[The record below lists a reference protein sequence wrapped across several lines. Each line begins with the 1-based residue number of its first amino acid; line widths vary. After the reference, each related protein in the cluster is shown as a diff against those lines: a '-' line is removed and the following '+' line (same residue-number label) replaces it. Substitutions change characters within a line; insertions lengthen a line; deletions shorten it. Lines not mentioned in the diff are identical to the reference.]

1 MTTAM
6 PTASPHSRTRLLPL
20 AVGASVAQMLMLIP
34 GYNDAASFQTGAW
47 VSVLVVS
54 LALSLLLFLVVVPG
68 RGPVAGI
75 VLGVLS
81 LLTVV
86 VFWAGVTLPLAAA
99 AGAAAWTGFSGRQDS
114 KALTGLSLAVLSTF
128 AVVAIIIVDAVSS

>member
-1 MTTAM
+1 MTTAT
-6 PTASPHSRTRLLPL
+6 PTATPHSRTRLLPL

-34 GYNDAASFQTGAW
+34 GYSDAESFQTGAW

-68 RGPVAGI
+68 RGPVTGI

-86 VFWAGVTLPLAAA
+86 VFWAGITLPLAAA

-128 AVVAIIIVDAVSS
+128 AVVAIIIVDAVSN